1 MEYEHLQPA
10 ITTYRCCRRRCFCR
24 IVSAVVV
31 GHRSQVTGHGSR
43 VRKRQSQK
51 RRTGR
56 NRERPWSDTE
66 TERRREAIHFH
77 LYVFIAPYFSR
88 CLVCFLTCISLYNRV
103 FGSLAILSCVGTILL
118 PVLAPKTSANR
129 GKHTDMR
136 KCITKNIGES
146 RKTYR
151 HAQMYHDKHRRIEE
165 NIPTCAN
172 VSRKTSEPHRK
183 HNQKHRNPT
192 ENITK
197 NIGTPPKT

>member
-56 NRERPWSDTE
+56 DRERPWSDTE

-77 LYVFIAPYFSR
+77 LYVFIAPYFFQMSGT
-88 CLVCFLTCISLYNRV
+88 CFVLYFFIQPCFRQ
-103 FGSLAILSCVGTILL
+103 FGNTFL
-118 PVLAPKTSANR
+118 R
-129 GKHTDMR
+129 WHHTFAGPSS
-136 KCITKNIGES
+136 KNIGES

-151 HAQMYHDKHRRIEE
+151 HAQMYHEKHRRIEE
-165 NIPTCAN
+165 NIPTC
-172 VSRKTSEPHRK
+172 EH
-183 HNQKHRNPT
+183 
-192 ENITK
+192 
-197 NIGTPPKT
+197 PKT